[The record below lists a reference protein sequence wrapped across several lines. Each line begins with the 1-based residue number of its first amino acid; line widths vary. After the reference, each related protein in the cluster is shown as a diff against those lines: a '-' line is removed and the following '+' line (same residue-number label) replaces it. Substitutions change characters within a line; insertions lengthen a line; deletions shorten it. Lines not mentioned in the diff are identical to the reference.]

1 MRKTKLLLL
10 TILLCVVGVVKA
22 VETTDKM
29 VISELTVVPG
39 GSGDAVFTVS
49 LEGSLKYTAY
59 QLSLVLPEGLEV
71 CYLDGYYD
79 VYMLGSSG
87 FYPRRGNSHSL
98 GANVVDGVLNVTCF
112 SSTNA
117 EFSATSGELFEVYVK
132 ASPYLKPGDV
142 NIEVKDVKLVT
153 VDETKYEPADYV
165 STSVKAAAT
174 STLSLKVSASNQ
186 FGTCILP
193 FDYALPVDGS
203 LEAYTCSN
211 HTADALLLEKADKIA
226 AYTPYILYSEN
237 GFSATISGEVDATKY
252 PAGGIVKNGHLVG
265 TVVQTELAET
275 TSYVMQNQGSGVKF
289 YQVDPASPFVLAAGK
304 CYVELP
310 EGTASPS
317 FRIGG
322 TAGIDNGQLTMDNSS
337 VIYNVLGQRVNRM
350 TSGHVYIVNGRKV
363 VK

>member
-29 VISELTVVPG
+29 VIGELTVVPG

-59 QLSLVLPEGLEV
+59 QVSLVLPEGLEV

-142 NIEVKDVKLVT
+142 HIGVENVKLVT
-153 VDETKYEPADYV
+153 VDEVKYEPADYV
-165 STSVKAAAT
+165 STSIKAAAT
-174 STLSLKVSASNQ
+174 STVTLKVSAENQ

-193 FDYALPVDGS
+193 FDYTLPADGK
-203 LEAYTCSN
+203 LEAYTCN
-211 HTADALLLEKADKIA
+211 RFNGEVLLLDKATTMQ
-226 AYTPYILYSEN
+226 AYIPYILYTTT
-237 GFSATISGEVDATKY
+237 GFTSTISGTVDASKY
-252 PAGGIVKNGHLVG
+252 PSDGIVKEGYLVG
-265 TVVQTELAET
+265 TVVAKKLTEG
-275 TSYVMQNQGSGVKF
+275 SYVMQNQGEGIMF
-289 YQVDPASPFVLAAGK
+289 YRVGTTPFALSAGK

-310 EGTASPS
+310 AGTASPS

-322 TAGIDNGQLTMDNSS
+322 TTGIDNTECTIENSQF
-337 VIYNVLGQRVNRM
+337 YNVLGQPVDRM
-350 TSGHVYIVNGRKV
+350 IPGHIYIVDGHKV
-363 VK
+363 IAK